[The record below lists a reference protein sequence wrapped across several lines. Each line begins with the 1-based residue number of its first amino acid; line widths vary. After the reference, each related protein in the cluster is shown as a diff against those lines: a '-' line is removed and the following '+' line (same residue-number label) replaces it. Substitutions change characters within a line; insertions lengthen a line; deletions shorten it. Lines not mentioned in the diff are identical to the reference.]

1 MGENRSTAIVVADLA
16 IMTVL
21 ALWVLAEN
29 DTAAVV
35 YKAFFWATV
44 PLAAAVLLIAPQH
57 LCASARIFGWY
68 GHIKRAAT
76 AALLA
81 VAHETAMLSVYI
93 ALLIVMGAL
102 YGRCSAHSCKEPS

>member
-1 MGENRSTAIVVADLA
+1 MNESRTASMVAADLA
-16 IMTVL
+16 VMTVL
-21 ALWVLAEN
+21 ALWVLAGSE
-29 DTAAVV
+29 TAAVV

>member
-29 DTAAVV
+29 ETAAVV
-35 YKAFFWATV
+35 YKAFFWV
-44 PLAAAVLLIAPQH
+44 
-57 LCASARIFGWY
+57 
-68 GHIKRAAT
+68 
-76 AALLA
+76 
-81 VAHETAMLSVYI
+81 SVYI
-93 ALLIVMGAL
+93 ALFIVMGAL